1 MKTSQSTLAVPS
13 TEIASAAAPPTR
25 SPPTFR
31 KNALTSSAAWLEYFE
46 RNAEALTPIPWR
58 QGVDLTAA
66 EREAVGGS
74 VATFQI
80 GETGGGRHLMAA
92 AARHAAACGDE
103 DYLAATRLFIA
114 EEQRHGRELGRWLD
128 LAGIPRIERH
138 WTNGVFRRVRQL
150 AGLELMISLLL
161 AAEVMAKVYYA
172 ALAKA
177 TESIVLRRLCE
188 QILKDEVAHIRF
200 QSQRLAILRRRRPRA
215 LLLLTHAV
223 HRLLFGATAIVVWQ
237 THRRALV
244 AGGLQ
249 FRGFLRKVFIEARI
263 SLELMD
269 PARYA
274 AGQSD
279 LPPAT

>member
-1 MKTSQSTLAVPS
+1 MKTSENTLAVPS
-13 TEIASAAAPPTR
+13 PKIASANAPQKR
-25 SPPTFR
+25 SRATFR
-31 KNALTSSAAWLEYFE
+31 KDALISSAAWLEYFK
-46 RNAEALTPIPWR
+46 RNAEALRPIPWCE
-58 QGVDLTAA
+58 GVDLTAA

-80 GETGGGRHLMAA
+80 GEMGSGRHLMAA
-92 AARHAAACGDE
+92 AARHAAAYGDE
-103 DYLAATRLFIA
+103 DYLAALRLFIA

-172 ALAKA
+172 ALGKA
-177 TESIVLRRLCE
+177 TKSVVLRRLCE

-200 QSQRLAILRRRRPRA
+200 QSQRLAILRRRRWRTS
-215 LLLLTHAV
+215 LLLTNAV

-244 AGGLQ
+244 AGGLR
-249 FRGFLRKVFIEARI
+249 FRGFWRKVMRETRI

-274 AGQSD
+274 AVQSH
-279 LPPAT
+279 LPPAN